1 MGTHPIFES
10 DFDCLTDCI
19 KKVFKMMI
27 EEIRE
32 NMKKELDQQKAKVQ
46 QAAQQ
51 RAMIAQQGEMLE
63 KQQAENKLVLME
75 LDATE
80 EDAVCY
86 KVAGPALIKERQT
99 KNDEALKKLKASMEE
114 VQKRFLAEQKTLKEL
129 NEKARQIE
137 EALA

>member
-1 MGTHPIFES
+1 
-10 DFDCLTDCI
+10 
-19 KKVFKMMI
+19 MI

-75 LDATE
+75 LGKYSRHLYN
-80 EDAVCY
+80 CSKHCNNFY
-86 KVAGPALIKERQT
+86 L
-99 KNDEALKKLKASMEE
+99 
-114 VQKRFLAEQKTLKEL
+114 
-129 NEKARQIE
+129 
-137 EALA
+137 

>member
-1 MGTHPIFES
+1 
-10 DFDCLTDCI
+10 
-19 KKVFKMMI
+19 MI

-75 LDATE
+75 LGKYSRHPYNCSE
-80 EDAVCY
+80 HCNY
-86 KVAGPALIKERQT
+86 LYFQMQ
-99 KNDEALKKLKASMEE
+99 LKKMQSVIK
-114 VQKRFLAEQKTLKEL
+114 
-129 NEKARQIE
+129 
-137 EALA
+137 

>member
-1 MGTHPIFES
+1 
-10 DFDCLTDCI
+10 
-19 KKVFKMMI
+19 MI

-75 LDATE
+75 LGKTFKYVNMPAFITVANLYWLPIYLDATE

-86 KVAGPALIKERQT
+86 KVAGPTLIPKSVAESKALIKERQA
-99 KNDEALKKLKASMEE
+99 KNDEVLKK
-114 VQKRFLAEQKTLKEL
+114 
-129 NEKARQIE
+129 
-137 EALA
+137 

>member
-1 MGTHPIFES
+1 
-10 DFDCLTDCI
+10 
-19 KKVFKMMI
+19 MMI

-75 LDATE
+75 LGKTFKY
-80 EDAVCY
+80 VNM
-86 KVAGPALIKERQT
+86 PALITVAKPLLTPYLFRCYRRRCS
-99 KNDEALKKLKASMEE
+99 LL
-114 VQKRFLAEQKTLKEL
+114 
-129 NEKARQIE
+129 
-137 EALA
+137 

>member
-1 MGTHPIFES
+1 
-10 DFDCLTDCI
+10 
-19 KKVFKMMI
+19 MMI

-75 LDATE
+75 LGETFKY
-80 EDAVCY
+80 VNMS
-86 KVAGPALIKERQT
+86 ALITVAKPLFYSYLFRRYRRRCS
-99 KNDEALKKLKASMEE
+99 LL
-114 VQKRFLAEQKTLKEL
+114 
-129 NEKARQIE
+129 
-137 EALA
+137 

>member
-1 MGTHPIFES
+1 MFYSSNS
-10 DFDCLTDCI
+10 DNFLSILCVSDCI
-19 KKVFKMMI
+19 KKKFSKMMI

-75 LDATE
+75 LGKYSRA
-80 EDAVCY
+80 
-86 KVAGPALIKERQT
+86 PL
-99 KNDEALKKLKASMEE
+99 
-114 VQKRFLAEQKTLKEL
+114 
-129 NEKARQIE
+129 
-137 EALA
+137 

>member
-1 MGTHPIFES
+1 
-10 DFDCLTDCI
+10 
-19 KKVFKMMI
+19 MMI

-75 LDATE
+75 LGKYSRHLYN
-80 EDAVCY
+80 CSKHCNY
-86 KVAGPALIKERQT
+86 
-99 KNDEALKKLKASMEE
+99 
-114 VQKRFLAEQKTLKEL
+114 F
-129 NEKARQIE
+129 
-137 EALA
+137 

>member
-1 MGTHPIFES
+1 
-10 DFDCLTDCI
+10 
-19 KKVFKMMI
+19 MMI

-75 LDATE
+75 LGKKFKY
-80 EDAVCY
+80 VNM
-86 KVAGPALIKERQT
+86 PALITVAKPLWPPYSFRRYRGRCS
-99 KNDEALKKLKASMEE
+99 LL
-114 VQKRFLAEQKTLKEL
+114 
-129 NEKARQIE
+129 
-137 EALA
+137 

>member
-19 KKVFKMMI
+19 KKKMF
-27 EEIRE
+27 
-32 NMKKELDQQKAKVQ
+32 
-46 QAAQQ
+46 
-51 RAMIAQQGEMLE
+51 E

-86 KVAGPALIKERQT
+86 KVAGPALIPKSVVESKALIKERQT

-129 NEKARQIE
+129 NDKARQIE
-137 EALA
+137 

>member
-1 MGTHPIFES
+1 
-10 DFDCLTDCI
+10 
-19 KKVFKMMI
+19 MMI

-75 LDATE
+75 LGKYTRHRYN
-80 EDAVCY
+80 CCKHCNY
-86 KVAGPALIKERQT
+86 FQMQ
-99 KNDEALKKLKASMEE
+99 LKKMQSVIK
-114 VQKRFLAEQKTLKEL
+114 
-129 NEKARQIE
+129 
-137 EALA
+137 

>member
-19 KKVFKMMI
+19 KKFSKMMI

-86 KVAGPALIKERQT
+86 KVAGPALIPKSVAESKALIKERQT
-99 KNDEALKKLKASMEE
+99 KNDEALKKLK
-114 VQKRFLAEQKTLKEL
+114 EL
-129 NEKARQIE
+129 NDKARQIE

>member
-1 MGTHPIFES
+1 
-10 DFDCLTDCI
+10 
-19 KKVFKMMI
+19 MI

-75 LDATE
+75 LGKYSRHLYN
-80 EDAVCY
+80 CSKHCNY
-86 KVAGPALIKERQT
+86 
-99 KNDEALKKLKASMEE
+99 
-114 VQKRFLAEQKTLKEL
+114 F
-129 NEKARQIE
+129 
-137 EALA
+137 

>member
-1 MGTHPIFES
+1 
-10 DFDCLTDCI
+10 
-19 KKVFKMMI
+19 MMI

-75 LDATE
+75 LGKYSRHLYN
-80 EDAVCY
+80 CSKHCNY
-86 KVAGPALIKERQT
+86 
-99 KNDEALKKLKASMEE
+99 
-114 VQKRFLAEQKTLKEL
+114 FYF
-129 NEKARQIE
+129 
-137 EALA
+137 

>member
-1 MGTHPIFES
+1 
-10 DFDCLTDCI
+10 
-19 KKVFKMMI
+19 MMI

-75 LDATE
+75 LGKYR
-80 EDAVCY
+80 VLVKIC
-86 KVAGPALIKERQT
+86 L
-99 KNDEALKKLKASMEE
+99 L
-114 VQKRFLAEQKTLKEL
+114 
-129 NEKARQIE
+129 
-137 EALA
+137 

>member
-1 MGTHPIFES
+1 
-10 DFDCLTDCI
+10 
-19 KKVFKMMI
+19 MMI

-75 LDATE
+75 LGNYSRHLYN
-80 EDAVCY
+80 CSKHCNY
-86 KVAGPALIKERQT
+86 FYFQML
-99 KNDEALKKLKASMEE
+99 LKKMQSVIK
-114 VQKRFLAEQKTLKEL
+114 
-129 NEKARQIE
+129 
-137 EALA
+137 

>member
-1 MGTHPIFES
+1 
-10 DFDCLTDCI
+10 
-19 KKVFKMMI
+19 MMI

-75 LDATE
+75 LGKYSRHLYN
-80 EDAVCY
+80 CSKHCKY
-86 KVAGPALIKERQT
+86 
-99 KNDEALKKLKASMEE
+99 
-114 VQKRFLAEQKTLKEL
+114 FFYF
-129 NEKARQIE
+129 
-137 EALA
+137 